1 MLKKKRTTK
10 IVESLN
16 SLNKTDIY
24 SILLF
29 VLYKLHDSPEQS
41 TLSELAYILDGDSL
55 SKFLTYFGGMTI
67 KVPEL
72 RELRLVV
79 QALLLYQYVNLEK
92 GDFDDAL
99 KVLSDEFTEQEI
111 KNMYNKVVE
120 VVENYEFHRD

>member
-1 MLKKKRTTK
+1 M
-10 IVESLN
+10 
-16 SLNKTDIY
+16 
-24 SILLF
+24 
-29 VLYKLHDSPEQS
+29 
-41 TLSELAYILDGDSL
+41 AYILDGDSL